1 MNLATCDDVTAIEF
15 EDIRK
20 EPNNRVYSVRFRQ
33 PIAIQTKR
41 ASTLRSDLLNE
52 TGETMPFAYFT
63 LDAESEALLRSFETW
78 VVAAAKENKSTWFKK
93 DIDDAYLDTS
103 FKSYFKSAGHFVVRI
118 AEDVAAFTPKGE
130 PLPLS
135 EVAPE
140 ATAVLLLEA
149 SQITFGRTEFGCLWK
164 LKQMM
169 VFPPKPDAAKK
180 GCMIRWVDEDEEAT
194 KVEADDGDG
203 DYFL

>member
-52 TGETMPFAYFT
+52 TGEAMPFAYFT

-118 AEDVAAFTPKGE
+118 AEDVAAFTPKGD

-169 VFPPKPDAAKK
+169 VFPPKSEAAKK

-194 KVEADDGDG
+194 KVEDDGDG